1 MLTEPKTVNST
12 NYKLLPGKQY
22 KTSRGGKVKACV
34 LHVTAGAQDLGLSG
48 SDPSA
53 ENTNKWVLSSG
64 TTASWHRISDSDGV
78 ITCLPSWYTAYQA
91 KGYNSSTVGNECC
104 NVDARW
110 DNKPKTW
117 VKWTLWYYALSYAD
131 YVVKYK
137 IPLRRATK
145 AELDRAI
152 SSGGAPVGFIDHS
165 RLSDNRSD
173 PGKTFPWTQ
182 FFGYITA
189 IIAGA
194 TSPDKPVTPPQ
205 PPRTPPP
212 PHAGLQRPA
221 RARGRR
227 RHHHVRRL
235 PDALDRR
242 VDAVGADQ
250 GVHQGPDRQGPH
262 PDQGQ
267 RPQRGGAG
275 LGRPVAQPELPDPVR
290 GQDRHGGLGH
300 GRSHDPARPG
310 HRQHRAGAC
319 R

>member
-1 MLTEPKTVNST
+1 VAGIMLTEPKTVNST

-194 TSPDKPVTPPQ
+194 TSPDKPVTPPK
-205 PPRTPPP
+205 PPVTPTTRKAVPTMLFYICSGLP
-212 PHAGLQRPA
+212 EPEDAAAIIMSDGYQMRWIAGSTPWA
-221 RARGRR
+221 RIKASIKDQIGKDPTPIK
-227 RHHHVRRL
+227 VNDLNGVALVWVGPL
-235 PDALDRR
+235 PSPNYPIPS
-242 VDAVGADQ
+242 
-250 GVHQGPDRQGPH
+250 GVKI
-262 PDQGQ
+262 
-267 RPQRGGAG
+267 
-275 LGRPVAQPELPDPVR
+275 VTEV
-290 GQDRHGGLGH
+290 
-300 GRSHDPARPG
+300 
-310 HRQHRAGAC
+310 
-319 R
+319 